1 MKKLHY
7 KDKKLIGI
15 SSEPTIYKDKKQTT
29 TISFQVI
36 GSDEVKEVDTE
47 TAKVAERQLKRKV

>member
-15 SSEPTIYKDKKQTT
+15 SSEPTIYKDKNQFT
-29 TISFQVI
+29 TISFQII
-36 GSDEVKEVDTE
+36 GADEVKEVDTE
-47 TAKVAERQLKRKV
+47 TAKVAEKQLKRKV